1 MGLQLANLA
10 SRVATTE
17 ECNAL
22 IAPVKFSGPVQA
34 WLSPLIRCGAANPV
48 LTPILSQGIAT
59 FSGLVDCVS
68 AAEPRS
74 RQS

>member
-34 WLSPLIRCGAANPV
+34 WLSPLIRAGQLIP
-48 LTPILSQGIAT
+48 S
-59 FSGLVDCVS
+59 
-68 AAEPRS
+68 
-74 RQS
+74 